1 MIFTSL
7 IQSLTGKYD
16 RGSTPRGSSPSS
28 ISSGES
34 FGESLGEEGS
44 DFSDETDSDDEEYFP
59 GQKPLK
65 EDETWYSEKEEVY
78 LKKLTVTN
86 KTTISLLED
95 ELKEFNKQAVPLR
108 FRVLNSNISLK
119 NKTTIIQRIDQYNE
133 LDNNDGE
140 YHKLHTWLD
149 GLENIPFDKKSKLP
163 ICLED
168 GPQRIKKYLYEV
180 NECLEQSVYGH
191 SDAKLQILQVVAK
204 WISNP
209 NSNGNIIGLCGPMG
223 NGKTT
228 LAKRG
233 IAKAINKPFSLIALG
248 GAQDSSFLEGHDYT
262 YEGSKCGRIV
272 EILKEAK
279 INDPVIFFDELD
291 KVSATSKG
299 QEIFNLLC
307 HLTDSSQNDKFHDRY
322 YSGIDFDLSKA
333 LMIFSFNDEKKIN
346 PILKDRITIIRMKGF
361 QSKDKIKIATN
372 YLLKELFEEYNFKE
386 GEVTFSEEVLNHI
399 INKYTKEEGVRT
411 LKKCL
416 DTILSK
422 INILRLTKY
431 SVVDNTSVEKK
442 ESVVVPPNET
452 DSPVENSDK
461 IVEKAIA
468 PLVEVIKPKKTKR
481 RIKLNI
487 ITDKIPPPKMET
499 FIKIP
504 LKNFTLPIVITAKIA
519 DMLII
524 KNPSIPLSVHMMYL

>member
-1 MIFTSL
+1 
-7 IQSLTGKYD
+7 
-16 RGSTPRGSSPSS
+16 
-28 ISSGES
+28 
-34 FGESLGEEGS
+34 
-44 DFSDETDSDDEEYFP
+44 
-59 GQKPLK
+59 
-65 EDETWYSEKEEVY
+65 
-78 LKKLTVTN
+78 
-86 KTTISLLED
+86 
-95 ELKEFNKQAVPLR
+95 
-108 FRVLNSNISLK
+108 
-119 NKTTIIQRIDQYNE
+119 
-133 LDNNDGE
+133 
-140 YHKLHTWLD
+140 
-149 GLENIPFDKKSKLP
+149 
-163 ICLED
+163 
-168 GPQRIKKYLYEV
+168 
-180 NECLEQSVYGH
+180 
-191 SDAKLQILQVVAK
+191 
-204 WISNP
+204 
-209 NSNGNIIGLCGPMG
+209 
-223 NGKTT
+223 
-228 LAKRG
+228 
-233 IAKAINKPFSLIALG
+233 
-248 GAQDSSFLEGHDYT
+248 
-262 YEGSKCGRIV
+262 
-272 EILKEAK
+272 
-279 INDPVIFFDELD
+279 
-291 KVSATSKG
+291 
-299 QEIFNLLC
+299 
-307 HLTDSSQNDKFHDRY
+307 
-322 YSGIDFDLSKA
+322 
-333 LMIFSFNDEKKIN
+333 IN

-519 DMLII
+519 DMLI
-524 KNPSIPLSVHMMYL
+524 